1 MAASRS
7 AYLAQLQGQAN
18 SLEARMTFLEGQTQ
32 RRCTSLL
39 WMGSVSGLLGF
50 IFAFLLGFWTFM
62 QPGKLF
68 ESGWGYFP
76 PTVSEMVHDPSS
88 PAGKSFFCFELIGA
102 ICIFMSWYPW
112 ELQNAYIGDEL
123 KTWFGVSWVNCR
135 QFFPPIGMMIV
146 ACVPTTPAAQATM
159 PEQVT
164 VMIHTAG
171 AFFMF
176 IGYIL
181 IEGKTLS
188 WGGFKCP
195 PEYVKIGP
203 QELWTRKLLLT
214 GCFCGFMAFSIFQ
227 ALLALPLGLAGAD
240 RWELKPGFSRVQLV
254 DTASGWILMFK
265 VGSYAGEVVSGL
277 FLIASHLSIWYH
289 CHERKV
295 NLADTIPV
303 SAYT

>member
-7 AYLAQLQGQAN
+7 VYLAQLQGREIN
-18 SLEARMTFLEGQTQ
+18 SLEARMTFHEGQAQ

-39 WMGSVSGLLGF
+39 WMGSISGLLGF
-50 IFAFLLGFWTFM
+50 IFAFVLGFWAFV
-62 QPGKLF
+62 QPGEKF
-68 ESGWGYFP
+68 ASGWGYFP

-88 PAGKSFFCFELIGA
+88 PAGKCFFCFELIGA
-102 ICIFMSWYPW
+102 ICIFQSWYPW
-112 ELQNAYIGDEL
+112 ELQSAYIGDEL
-123 KTWFGVSWVNCR
+123 KTWFGVSWATCR

-164 VMIHTAG
+164 VMIHITG
-171 AFFMF
+171 ASMMF
-176 IGYIL
+176 VGYIL

-195 PEYVKIGP
+195 PEYVKIGY
-203 QELWTRKLLLT
+203 QELRVRKILLS
-214 GCFCGFMAFSIFQ
+214 GCFFGFVSFVVFQ
-227 ALLALPLGLAGAD
+227 ALLLLPLGLSGED
-240 RWELKPGFSRVQLV
+240 RWEVKPGFSRVQLV
-254 DTASGWILMFK
+254 DTASGLTLMFK
-265 VGSYAGEVVSGL
+265 VGSYAGEVIAGL

-295 NLADTIPV
+295 NLADSIPV
-303 SAYT
+303 AQK